1 MTPRPIV
8 GDNVEMSK
16 ASVTAPKGRATRA
29 RNEATGGNRFL
40 GPTMQWVG
48 IVVVALIV
56 MAGIFYFGRDFR
68 SNTGGG
74 HSGAPADGIAT
85 VAYTPSG

>member
-1 MTPRPIV
+1 
-8 GDNVEMSK
+8 MSK
-16 ASVTAPKGRATRA
+16 ASTTAPKGRATRA
-29 RNEATGGNRFL
+29 RNEAVGGNRFF

-74 HSGAPADGIAT
+74 HSGAPADG
-85 VAYTPSG
+85 VAAVVHAPTG